1 MYLKPNNELI
11 LKQIIMLKSILA
23 QQGVHQLNKEQQ
35 QVINGG
41 GGLNSE
47 CHSDSEC
54 DYPLICAG
62 CLCRPVGG
70 PF

>member
-1 MYLKPNNELI
+1 
-11 LKQIIMLKSILA
+11 MLQSILNL
-23 QQGVHQLNKEQQ
+23 QGVEELNKDQQ
-35 QVINGG
+35 RTINGG

-54 DYPLICAG
+54 DRPYYCAG

-70 PF
+70 AV